1 MNHTER
7 MLTNSTS
14 EFPDLGISDLKEYD
28 CKQKY
33 YASWVKFR

>member
-14 EFPDLGISDLKEYD
+14 EFPDLDISDLKENDY
-28 CKQKY
+28 KQKY
-33 YASWVKFR
+33 YAS